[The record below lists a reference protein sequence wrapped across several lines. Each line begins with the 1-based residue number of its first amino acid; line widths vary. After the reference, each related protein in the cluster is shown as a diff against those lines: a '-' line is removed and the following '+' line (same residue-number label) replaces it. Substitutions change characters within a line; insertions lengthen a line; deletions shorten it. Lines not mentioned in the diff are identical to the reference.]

1 MHLVKKN
8 HTVVHCAWNNN
19 WILGGGNGVSIS
31 EEELFNIPYSMR
43 QTQDLGQV
51 SGGRPGIFIS
61 PANFNKRA
69 ADEQMIAVQIMP
81 RNPCPTAFCVDTSL
95 HNSCIF
101 FHMGFSSRE
110 EQYMCCSYFVP
121 SKLACWKKEQRTAC
135 WKSASACYQNIW
147 Q

>member
-1 MHLVKKN
+1 MKPLLSSCTLLKKN
-8 HTVVHCAWNNN
+8 IRSYIVPG
-19 WILGGGNGVSIS
+19 IIIGFGGVDNHSIS

-61 PANFNKRA
+61 TANFNKRA

-110 EQYMCCSYFVP
+110 EQYMCCTYFAP
-121 SKLACWKKEQRTAC
+121 SKLAC
-135 WKSASACYQNIW
+135 
-147 Q
+147 